1 LQSAFGDHLAQAL
14 DDLAGL
20 AAQDSERYQV
30 FVDVMSGS
38 GSQRDVA
45 DKWRIDR
52 STVMLVLDA

>member
-1 LQSAFGDHLAQAL
+1 
-14 DDLAGL
+14 
-20 AAQDSERYQV
+20 V